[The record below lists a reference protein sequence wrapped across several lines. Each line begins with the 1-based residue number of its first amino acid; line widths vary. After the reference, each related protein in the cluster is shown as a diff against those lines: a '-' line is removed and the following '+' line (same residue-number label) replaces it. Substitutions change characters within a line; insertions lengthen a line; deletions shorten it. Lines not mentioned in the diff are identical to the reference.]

1 MPVWLIVII
10 SVFGFSYLL
19 LGLVCYGNYRDYNRR
34 TKPPTGQV
42 PVEEHCVIKK
52 EYLNSYAK

>member
-1 MPVWLIVII
+1 MPAWLIVII
-10 SVFGFSYLL
+10 SIFGLSYLL
-19 LGLVCYGNYRDYNRR
+19 LGLACYGNYRDYNRG

-42 PVEEHCVIKK
+42 PVEERCVIKK

>member
-10 SVFGFSYLL
+10 SVFGLSYLL
-19 LGLVCYGNYRDYNRR
+19 LGLVCYGNYRDYNRQ

-42 PVEEHCVIKK
+42 PVEERCVIGK

>member
-1 MPVWLIVII
+1 MSFWLIII
-10 SVFGFSYLL
+10 LIFVGFFYIFFGFL
-19 LGLVCYGNYRDYNRR
+19 CYCNYRNYNNR

-42 PVEEHCVIKK
+42 PVEERCVVKK

>member
-1 MPVWLIVII
+1 MPAWLIVII

-42 PVEEHCVIKK
+42 PVEERCVIKK
-52 EYLNSYAK
+52 NT